1 MDKNGRTLKKS
12 PALTFTLRRRAIAL
26 CLAPPGAWQG
36 PLLRRPGRGLGLI
49 YFQGAGRTAA
59 RRIASG
65 CLGWDN
71 GKQAKGAKPKETK
84 SKRALKKCEGQQSPK
99 EGRRVAEPQREAR
112 NSRAHR
118 EDRRQK
124 EKETNKKKTRDKK
137 GHGQKKTG
145 KGRRGAEK

>member
-1 MDKNGRTLKKS
+1 MGKKGRALKKS

-36 PLLRRPGRGLGLI
+36 PLLRRPGRGLALI
-49 YFQGAGRTAA
+49 YFQGAGRTAE

-124 EKETNKKKTRDKK
+124 EKETNKKNKRQEGAWGKD
-137 GHGQKKTG
+137 TG
-145 KGRRGAEK
+145 KGGRGAEK